1 VTAFSTVPGVRIR
14 AKDPTPLDTFTIRGL
29 SEARKSGRN
38 AWVTRI
44 GASTFMPKPSIASS
58 AREIGRA
65 DARFRGACVVD
76 ENVEPPALTLN
87 SFGGCRDTWVAR
99 GVDLEEGSPEF
110 AGRSPPALCITCPD
124 EHSVP
129 DL

>member
-1 VTAFSTVPGVRIR
+1 VG
-14 AKDPTPLDTFTIRGL
+14 DPDRREHVYA
-29 SEARKSGRN
+29 EAQHRL
-38 AWVTRI
+38 VC
-44 GASTFMPKPSIASS
+44 
-58 AREIGRA
+58 REIGRA

-76 ENVEPPALTLN
+76 ENVEPPVLTLN